1 MKYIKHPEFSI
12 IERIIL
18 DLLSNISL
26 SHPKRLQKFLN
37 ELNSERNNPIKYYKA
52 LIKFAQE

>member
-26 SHPKRLQKFLN
+26 DITLYPAIIIIATIDS
-37 ELNSERNNPIKYYKA
+37 S
-52 LIKFAQE
+52 